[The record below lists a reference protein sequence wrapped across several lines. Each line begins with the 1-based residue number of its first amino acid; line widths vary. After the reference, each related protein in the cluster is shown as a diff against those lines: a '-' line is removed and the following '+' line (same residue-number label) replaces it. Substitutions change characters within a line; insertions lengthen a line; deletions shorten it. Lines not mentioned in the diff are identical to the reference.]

1 MVDMGF
7 VGARLRGLR
16 RTATVGSAAPFGA
29 RRERARRERARR
41 ERTRRERSLTRFVIP
56 EGGLAEASTPA

>member
-29 RRERARRERARR
+29 RRERTRR